1 MGLRLLGFYDSLHFF
16 PNASLSIKVPMSNDP
31 ERVSF
36 THLLLSRCMTLDK
49 SLNHGFSFFFYR
61 TEIMILPY
69 QLHGII
75 VLNEKIFGTVFWKLL
90 HAFQILNR
98 ETQLLF
104 SLLKGEWRLREW
116 QRSGRNAGRLIILGT
131 PRVKW

>member
-16 PNASLSIKVPMSNDP
+16 PNASLSVKVPMSNDP

-49 SLNHGFSFFFYR
+49 SLNHVFSFFFYR

-69 QLHGII
+69 QLH

-131 PRVKW
+131 LRVKW